1 MLYHVEHHVSLNALK
16 LFLHYILDIAKLEHG
31 SRLTLSA
38 RCLQVLYEGFR
49 HVQNASCVQMSHTHL
64 EEKFFSS
71 LTHLQDI
78 IQNTKELLVSLEFWM
93 LKYSVC
99 YEDLCMFSVIYL
111 NIGFI
116 KFSSAIISN
125 ISLYT
130 VAQVL
135 W

>member
-1 MLYHVEHHVSLNALK
+1 
-16 LFLHYILDIAKLEHG
+16 
-31 SRLTLSA
+31 
-38 RCLQVLYEGFR
+38 
-49 HVQNASCVQMSHTHL
+49 
-64 EEKFFSS
+64 
-71 LTHLQDI
+71 
-78 IQNTKELLVSLEFWM
+78 M

-116 KFSSAIISN
+116 KFSSAIISD

-130 VAQVL
+130 VALVL